1 MTRPQRRR
9 SWPQRGAHSLLP
21 AMAIAVLLGV
31 GSPAGASPPSSVALR
46 IAQYA
51 VATATHDRPAHVV
64 TSADISN
71 AASISTVNTTS
82 LDPVINVGDLFEYPR
97 LVLFLDQKTFANI
110 CLNMPD
116 TVGGAPKVIPCPHQ
130 AQGLWSGRAGALAVS
145 NRAISAAAARGRAV
159 SGSDVVAAAKIYGV
173 TLGHKPT
180 FAAGQGG
187 VVQFSTLVEM
197 GLNTKFTVKNCV
209 RFPKT
214 AYGIPEPVPC

>member
-1 MTRPQRRR
+1 MMRRQPR
-9 SWPQRGAHSLLP
+9 RWLQRGAHNLIP

-31 GSPAGASPPSSVALR
+31 GSPASASPSSSVALR

-64 TSADISN
+64 DSADITN
-71 AASISTVNTTS
+71 AASINTVNTTN
-82 LDPVINVGDLFEYPR
+82 LEPVINVGGVFEYPR

-110 CLNMPD
+110 CLTMPD

-145 NRAISAAAARGRAV
+145 NRAIADAAAKGRAV
-159 SGSDVVAAAKIYGV
+159 SGPDVVAAAKIYGV
-173 TLGHKPT
+173 TLRHKPT
-180 FAAGQGG
+180 FQAGRGG

-197 GLNTKFTVKNCV
+197 GLNTKFTVNNCV
-209 RFPKT
+209 QLPKT
-214 AYGIPEPVPC
+214 AYGIPRPVPC